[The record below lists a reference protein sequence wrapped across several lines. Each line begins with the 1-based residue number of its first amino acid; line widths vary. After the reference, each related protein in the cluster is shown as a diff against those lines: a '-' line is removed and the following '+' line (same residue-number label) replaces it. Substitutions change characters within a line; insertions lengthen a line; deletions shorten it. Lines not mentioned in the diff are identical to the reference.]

1 MANETKGASATV
13 LFDGLCNLCNG
24 TVRFILA
31 NDPSG
36 RFRFASL
43 QSAAGERAL
52 RAYGRAPGNVNS
64 IILIDGSGFHDRST
78 AALRI
83 VRGLRRPWS
92 GLAVFALVPAP
103 LRDAL
108 YDTVARNRYRWF
120 GRRRSCALP
129 TPEES
134 ARFIT
139 DETTG
144 AV

>member
-1 MANETKGASATV
+1 MADQTNAGTATI

-24 TVRFILA
+24 TVRFIVA

-52 RAYGRAPGNVNS
+52 ARFERTPNGVNS
-64 IILIDGSGFHDRST
+64 IILIDADGLHERST

-83 VRGLRRPWS
+83 ANGLRRPWPWL
-92 GLAVFALVPAP
+92 GVFALVPAP

-120 GRRRSCALP
+120 GRRSACALP
-129 TPEES
+129 TPEQA
-134 ARFIT
+134 ARFLS
-139 DETTG
+139 DERSAG
-144 AV
+144 A